1 MGKNVQAVVCENNN
15 FQGVCQTFTADN
27 EFLEGTEIGNDTISS
42 LKVFA
47 KAAASGNQ
55 GNNNSANANE
65 PACSTDKGGEEIPIK
80 WVNTEKSEFRIEW
93 VNFNCEPED
102 RGTIKPGE
110 TFEQVSY
117 PGHVFRI
124 SYYADQS
131 DEPRWIEFKRVVV
144 SPSNKSMNI
153 IRD

>member
-1 MGKNVQAVVCENNN
+1 MPLGVAQVCRVCLFHTLFLPHSPEVVPL
-15 FQGVCQTFTADN
+15 FQHALRF
-27 EFLEGTEIGNDTISS
+27 
-42 LKVFA
+42 
-47 KAAASGNQ
+47 
-55 GNNNSANANE
+55 
-65 PACSTDKGGEEIPIK
+65 
-80 WVNTEKSEFRIEW
+80 EW

-102 RGTIKPGE
+102 RGTIKPGK

-117 PGHVFRI
+117 PGHVFRV
-124 SYYADQS
+124 SYYASES